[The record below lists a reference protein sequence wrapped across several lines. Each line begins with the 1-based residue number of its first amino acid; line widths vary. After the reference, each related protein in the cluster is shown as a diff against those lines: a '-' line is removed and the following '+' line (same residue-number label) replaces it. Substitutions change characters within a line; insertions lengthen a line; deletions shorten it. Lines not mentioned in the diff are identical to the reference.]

1 MTARLCIFART
12 PELGRVK
19 QRLAREIGDEAALA
33 AHEALLHRAVLQ
45 HSAGSGSYRIELW
58 LTNLAVPLP
67 DWLQDSSFELH
78 EQKGGDLGQRML
90 HTFESALAAGSAC
103 ILVGSDCPD
112 IDAAYVESAIEA
124 LTRADVVFGPAED
137 GGYGLV
143 GMKRP
148 IPEIFTESRWGDS
161 QVLARALERAER
173 AGVSVALL
181 PEIYDVDELADWQRY
196 QQDGSPG

>member
-19 QRLAREIGDEAALA
+19 QRLAREIGAEAALA
-33 AHEALLHRAVLQ
+33 AHEALLRRIVE
-45 HSAGSGSYRIELW
+45 HSAGSERYRVELW

-67 DWLQDSSFELH
+67 DWLKGCSLELH
-78 EQKGGDLGQRML
+78 EQESGDLGQRML
-90 HTFESALAAGSAC
+90 SAVESALAAGSAC

-112 IDAAYVESAIEA
+112 IDATYVESAIEA

-148 IPEIFTESRWGDS
+148 IPEIFAESKWGDS
-161 QVLARALERAER
+161 RVLARALERAER

-196 QQDGSPG
+196 QQDISTG